1 MTAFGLSLLLFAF
14 WGAVGWAVLSALRAR
29 SRLLE
34 RALLSPATGLASFL
48 LLVFE
53 LNRFGLRVSLAGP
66 VATLVAAAGTIAIL
80 ARRRAPLPLRRLVP
94 FAWVILGAALLTGY
108 PLLLHGFDW
117 VSFCNDDM
125 ANYAMTAKGF
135 LGHGYLGW
143 LDGKALVENRDPTLL
158 FWLDQILMGA
168 RCGSELTLA
177 WVMSVTGLGGHE
189 VFMPTIVSLHLVLV
203 ASAGA
208 LALGGRRETAPALA
222 ASAFFGVSALG
233 TLGTI
238 YQLISQVL
246 GLSLLAAGA
255 VFLLEP
261 AADESRGR
269 WRRAIPGALF
279 VTALGV
285 GYPEL
290 LPFLALAFVL
300 RHLLALARGA
310 ELPGPLAAR
319 SLRSGLLVIGLLH
332 VYLGSTLAFLQN
344 QATKGLRPIAA
355 GDVLFPFFLRMSG
368 LGVFWGFLPLSP
380 PPSGPLVAPAAAA
393 GLVLLVFAAAMV
405 FFLAWRGDAAA
416 IVATVML
423 ALAVRLFAT
432 RVDFGLFKL
441 ALYLQP
447 FLASVLAVSWF
458 RLTRRSRVPS
468 NALFWAPFC
477 LVGFLA
483 FPTQVDFVRASAGL
497 SSRVVGFVE
506 IPDASRSR
514 LVSTLKGLSTT
525 PRRDLVVSDTSNPIL
540 AKFEGLY
547 FAPSRL
553 WFPAKN
559 FFAVAESMR
568 WRRVVNWCADVV
580 RPGYL
585 ARAVELRRLRYDR
598 FTPAW
603 FDLHDGRSVRFET
616 RVEPAA
622 GEAPEPF
629 SVAVTGPGLTVLNR
643 RHLAPGP
650 PVRIVPSEQVRNH
663 LVLVESDL
671 GVSYYLSGKARAAGR
686 VAMYQVETDPMLA
699 GGNMSAV
706 GRTLLFRVL
715 GPTSPL
721 RLALAYTRTFNGGSR
736 TRIPVIAAVGQ
747 TRVAFPVLGYGSARV
762 VSPPLAPQVIGGE
775 AYVAIE
781 IGEGNEALPPQRMGN
796 ATAIGGDVPID
807 VRRFTGF
814 AREISAIAAD
824 ETSTAAAPSLVA
836 SIPRDL
842 AAPGLEY
849 SGIYEDGWTG
859 AESFVR
865 LRAPEAG
872 SRLVVEGSVPSLAGA
887 PRSLVVLV
895 DGAEAARVALRP
907 GEFRVD
913 LPVVGAPWTRQIDL
927 RFDRETLLPPPDGRP
942 AAALLKSIQLE
953 GRGGARREIAE
964 GPVAIGEG
972 WHPFESWQGEKFR
985 WVQDDAQFSIQT
997 DQAARGVLR
1006 IEVEAGP
1013 GLGSRSFS
1021 VDLETPSGTR
1031 RLEAKG
1037 TREVLVVPLQL
1048 PAGRSLFR
1056 IRVRGG
1062 GLPTPGDP
1070 RILNFRV
1077 FGLEWAPG

>member
-1 MTAFGLSLLLFAF
+1 MRAFGLSLLIFAF
-14 WGAVGWAVLSALRAR
+14 WGAFGWAVLSALRGR
-29 SRLLE
+29 TRLLE

-53 LNRFGLRVSLAGP
+53 LNRFGLPVSLAGP
-66 VATLVAAAGTIAIL
+66 AATLVAAAATVGVL
-80 ARRRAPLPLRRLVP
+80 LWRPVPVPSRRLVP
-94 FAWVILGAALLTGY
+94 FAWVFLGAALLTGY
-108 PLLLHGFDW
+108 PLILHGFNW

-125 ANYAMTAKGF
+125 ANYAMAAKGF
-135 LGHGYLGW
+135 LGHGYLGPV
-143 LDGKALVENRDPTLL
+143 DGKAIVENRDPTLL

-261 AADESRGR
+261 VADESRGG
-269 WRRAIPGALF
+269 WRRALPGALF
-279 VTALGV
+279 AAALGV

-290 LPFLALAFVL
+290 LPFLALAFLL

-310 ELPGPLAAR
+310 ERPGPLAAHG
-319 SLRSGLLVIGLLH
+319 LRTGLVVLALLH
-332 VYLGSTLAFLQN
+332 IYLGSTLAFLQN

-380 PPSGPLVAPAAAA
+380 PPAGPLVPPAAAA
-393 GLVLLVFAAAMV
+393 GLVLLAFAAAMV
-405 FFLAWRGDAAA
+405 LVLALRGDAAA
-416 IVATVML
+416 IVTGVML
-423 ALAVRLFAT
+423 VLAVRLYAT

-458 RLTRRSRVPS
+458 RLTRRARVPS

-477 LVGFLA
+477 LVGFVAL
-483 FPTQVDFVRASAGL
+483 PTQVDYVRASAGL
-497 SSRVVGFVE
+497 SSRLVGLVE
-506 IPDASRSR
+506 IPGASRSG
-514 LVSTLKGLSTT
+514 LVSCLKGLSAA
-525 PRRDLVVSDTSNPIL
+525 PRRDLLVSDTSNPIL

-547 FAPSRL
+547 FSPSRQL
-553 WFPAKN
+553 FPAKN
-559 FFAVAESMR
+559 FFAVAESMH
-568 WRRVVNWCADVV
+568 WRRVVNWCVDVV

-585 ARAVELRRLRYDR
+585 ERAVELRRQRYEGFR
-598 FTPAW
+598 PAS
-603 FDLHDGRSVRFET
+603 FDLHDGRSARFEA
-616 RVEPAA
+616 RPGP
-622 GEAPEPF
+622 GEGRAPEPF
-629 SVAVTGPGLTVLNR
+629 TLAVTGPGLTVLNK

-650 PVRIVPSEQVRNH
+650 PVRFVPSEQVQNH

-686 VAMYQVETDPMLA
+686 VAMYQVEADPMLA

-715 GPTSPL
+715 GPASPL

-736 TRIPVIAAVGQ
+736 TRIPAIAAVGQ
-747 TRVAFPVLGYGSARV
+747 TRVAFPVLGHGSARV
-762 VSPPLAPQVIGGE
+762 VSPPLVPQIIEGE
-775 AYVAIE
+775 PYVAIE
-781 IGEGNEALPPQRMGN
+781 IGEGDEALPPQRMGS

-814 AREISAIAAD
+814 ARDISAVAAD
-824 ETSTAAAPSLVA
+824 GVSSTAAPSRIA
-836 SIPRDL
+836 SIPGDL

-849 SGIYEDGWTG
+849 SGIYEDGWAG

-865 LRAPEAG
+865 LRAAEAG
-872 SRLVVEGSVPSLAGA
+872 SRLVLEGSVPSLPGA

-895 DGAEAARVALRP
+895 DGSETARVSLTP
-907 GEFRVD
+907 GNFHVD
-913 LPVVGAPWTRQIDL
+913 VPVAGAPASKQIDL

-942 AAALLKSIQLE
+942 AAALLKSILLE
-953 GRGGARREIAE
+953 GRRGVRKEIAE
-964 GPVAIGEG
+964 GPVTIGEG
-972 WHPFESWQGEKFR
+972 WHPFERWQGETFR
-985 WVQDDAQFSIQT
+985 WVQDDARFSIQV
-997 DQAARGVLR
+997 DQGARGILR
-1006 IEVEAGP
+1006 IEVESGP
-1013 GLGSRSFS
+1013 GLGSRPFS
-1021 VDLETPSGTR
+1021 VDLETPSGIR
-1031 RLEAKG
+1031 RLEARG

-1048 PAGRSLFR
+1048 PPGGSSFR
-1056 IRVRGG
+1056 LRVRGG
-1062 GLPTPGDP
+1062 GLPAPGDP